1 MHKLYI
7 FIFLVL
13 FSCNNKNNI
22 GIVKNS
28 DKYSLKSIKF
38 INKYMNNDSEG
49 MGEFLSESITLKIND
64 TVYTGLKDIFKMLN
78 LNSKVFSKVSI
89 DNIETSTF
97 FYKDGNLLTSQYLDY
112 TYQSRLSY
120 SNYYIRSVLT
130 YKWFNNKIIEVNCIF
145 DSTSINKEI
154 ANYQNLT
161 QKN

>member
-7 FIFLVL
+7 FIFFVF
-13 FSCNNKNNI
+13 FSCNDKNNI
-22 GIVKNS
+22 GIVKSS
-28 DKYSLKSIKF
+28 DEYSLKSIRFVNKF
-38 INKYMNNDSEG
+38 IRNDHEG
-49 MGEFLSESITLKIND
+49 IDEFLSESTTLKIND

-89 DNIETSTF
+89 HNIEASTF

-112 TYQSRLSY
+112 TYQSSLSY

-145 DSTSINKEI
+145 DATSINNEI

>member
-7 FIFLVL
+7 FIFFIF
-13 FSCNNKNNI
+13 FSCNDKNNI
-22 GIVKNS
+22 GIVENS
-28 DKYSLKSIKF
+28 DEYSLKSIKF
-38 INKYMNNDSEG
+38 IKKFIRNDYEG
-49 MGEFLSESITLKIND
+49 VDEFLSESITLKIND

-89 DNIETSTF
+89 DNIEASTF

-112 TYQSRLSY
+112 TYQSSLSY
-120 SNYYIRSVLT
+120 SSYYIRSVLT

-145 DSTSINKEI
+145 DATSINNEI

>member
-1 MHKLYI
+1 M
-7 FIFLVL
+7 VL

-38 INKYMNNDSEG
+38 INKCMNNDFEG
-49 MGEFLSESITLKIND
+49 MDEFLSESITFKINS
-64 TVYTGLKDIFKMLN
+64 TVYSGLKDVLKKLN

-89 DNIETSTF
+89 GNLETSTF
-97 FYKDGNLLTSQYLDY
+97 FYKDGNLLTTQYLNY
-112 TYQSRLSY
+112 TYQSKLSY
-120 SNYYIRSVLT
+120 SNFYIRSVLT

-145 DSTSINKEI
+145 DSTSINNEI